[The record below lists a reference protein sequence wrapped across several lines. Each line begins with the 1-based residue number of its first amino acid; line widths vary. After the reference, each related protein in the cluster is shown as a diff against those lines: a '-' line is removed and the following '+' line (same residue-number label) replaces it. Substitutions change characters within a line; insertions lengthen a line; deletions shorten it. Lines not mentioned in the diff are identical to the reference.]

1 MAVITRPDAPERGPV
16 AAPGRRRRRWVRR
29 LVWAIGLYVATCFVL
44 SAASAWF
51 AHEGLSELRA
61 LRREVTP
68 AELLDGSAADRL
80 DRAEADLSRAA
91 GLVGPWMAPLELV
104 PGLGRQVDAF
114 RSMVIGAADVTS
126 AAVDGMDAA
135 HDTVGDGV
143 PTGPARVE
151 ALRELALVA
160 EGTAASLAAVDEGP
174 DSWLLP
180 GLSDAAED
188 FAAEKDELEQ
198 TLLRSRDVSDALATI
213 LDGPSTYLLFA
224 ANNAEM
230 RSGSGML
237 LSAGLLVAA
246 DGDLEVTDLEP
257 TEELVLPEGVGVDD
271 PDLADRWGFSGSDQD
286 FRNLLLSPRFGPSAE
301 QATRMW
307 AALGRP
313 EVDGVLAVDV
323 LALEDLLE
331 AVGPVTVGTEQIDHT
346 NVRRLL
352 LHDQYA
358 RVTQDDTGQE
368 ARRDVLGTVAR
379 AVLER
384 FDTTEPAPGAL
395 ARALRD
401 AAAGRHLMIWSAD
414 EGLEQAWRGVQV
426 AGDLAPDGLLVS
438 VLNDGNNKLDPF
450 LDIGATL
457 VPDDATHGT
466 LRLRVT
472 NTVGP
477 GEPPY
482 IAGANPEVVSGYGV
496 YPGRL
501 AVSFPAG
508 TELRVADG
516 PRAAVAGADGGS
528 EVLAAPVRIAPGETV
543 VWEVDYVLGQALD
556 GLRILPSAR
565 SPGIEWHVGSRS
577 WNDER
582 VPARTVDL

>member
-1 MAVITRPDAPERGPV
+1 M
-16 AAPGRRRRRWVRR
+16 
-29 LVWAIGLYVATCFVL
+29 
-44 SAASAWF
+44 
-51 AHEGLSELRA
+51 
-61 LRREVTP
+61 
-68 AELLDGSAADRL
+68 
-80 DRAEADLSRAA
+80 
-91 GLVGPWMAPLELV
+91 
-104 PGLGRQVDAF
+104 
-114 RSMVIGAADVTS
+114 
-126 AAVDGMDAA
+126 
-135 HDTVGDGV
+135 
-143 PTGPARVE
+143 
-151 ALRELALVA
+151 A

-180 GLSDAAED
+180 GLSGAAED

-358 RVTQDDTGQE
+358 RVTQDDDGQE

-384 FDTTEPAPGAL
+384 FDTSEPEPGAPGPGP
-395 ARALRD
+395 
-401 AAAGRHLMIWSAD
+401 AGRGSRPPPDDLVGRRGPGA
-414 EGLEQAWRGVQV
+414 GLAWRPG
-426 AGDLAPDGLLVS
+426 GR
-438 VLNDGNNKLDPF
+438 
-450 LDIGATL
+450 ATS
-457 VPDDATHGT
+457 
-466 LRLRVT
+466 
-472 NTVGP
+472 
-477 GEPPY
+477 PPT
-482 IAGANPEVVSGYGV
+482 GC
-496 YPGRL
+496 
-501 AVSFPAG
+501 
-508 TELRVADG
+508 
-516 PRAAVAGADGGS
+516 
-528 EVLAAPVRIAPGETV
+528 
-543 VWEVDYVLGQALD
+543 W
-556 GLRILPSAR
+556 
-565 SPGIEWHVGSRS
+565 SRS
-577 WNDER
+577 STTATTSSTR
-582 VPARTVDL
+582 SSTSRPS